1 MHTRTESRRRR
12 REDRVST
19 PSGWYPDT
27 TRPNTERYW
36 DGRAWTEQ
44 ARFPGVKPF
53 ESPVP
58 TELADP
64 ALTAEGLVPMFA
76 TPSTEAGALQSH
88 RPRRPVVIKA
98 LSLLL
103 AVVLVGGGAFLLFG
117 RHTDADAAVADAVNS
132 ALGSRSADF
141 TVSGSGSAAGQSF
154 TLSGNGA
161 IDFTQNDMQMS
172 LTVSNGSQQVTE
184 QAVYLNKVIYLNLG
198 NAVSQIIP
206 GKSWLSLD
214 LSQLSQDG
222 AAQSLGSGSSL
233 GNDPAAAL
241 QALAQDGNKATDLG
255 SSTIDGVTV
264 EGYAVHLDAA
274 TLKAEIAKEN
284 LPSWMQD
291 AVASVS
297 NPNVDYKVY
306 VDASGRVVRMTT
318 DTSETVSGLSVNEG
332 FSMDFSNYGASVNV
346 SAPPAG
352 DVESFQSFLQQA
364 AGSLSGSSTTTN

>member
-1 MHTRTESRRRR
+1 
-12 REDRVST
+12 VST

-306 VDASGRVVRMTT
+306 VDASGRLVRMTT

>member
-1 MHTRTESRRRR
+1 
-12 REDRVST
+12 VST

-44 ARFPGVKPF
+44 ARFPGVRPF

-58 TELADP
+58 AELTDP
-64 ALTAEGLVPMFA
+64 ELPAEGVVPMFA
-76 TPSTEAGALQSH
+76 TPATGTAAGTTQGH

-103 AVVLVGGGAFLLFG
+103 AMLLVGGGAFLLFG

-132 ALGSRSADF
+132 ALGSHSADF
-141 TVSGSGSAAGQSF
+141 TVSGSGGAAGQTF
-154 TLSGNGA
+154 TMTGNGA
-161 IDFTQNDMQMS
+161 IDFTQNDIQMS
-172 LTVSNGSQQVTE
+172 LTVSSGAQQVTE

-198 NAVSQIIP
+198 NAVSQVIP

-214 LSQLSQDG
+214 LSQLTQGG

-255 SSTIDGVTV
+255 SSTIDGITV

-274 TLKAEIAKEN
+274 TLKADIAKEN
-284 LPSWMQD
+284 LPSWMSD

-306 VDASGRVVRMTT
+306 VDGSGRLVRMTT
-318 DTSETVSGLSVNEG
+318 NTSETVSGLSVNQG
-332 FSMDFSNYGASVNV
+332 ISMDFTNYGAAVNV